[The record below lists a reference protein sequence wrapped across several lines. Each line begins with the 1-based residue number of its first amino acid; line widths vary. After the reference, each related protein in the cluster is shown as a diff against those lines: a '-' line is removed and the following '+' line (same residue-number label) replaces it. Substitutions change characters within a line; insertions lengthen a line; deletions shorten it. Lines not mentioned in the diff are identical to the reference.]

1 MRFIHVAILA
11 LVGCSPAVAPKSP
24 TTARGIISVVQAHVP
39 LDWNAATV
47 DTFKAGD
54 PDTPVTGIAVT
65 MMATLD
71 VLERAAAHGQNLII
85 THEPTFFDH
94 LDKPAALE
102 DADPIWRAKRDFINQ
117 HHLVVWRFHDHWHE
131 MTPDGIEA
139 GMVQTLGWS
148 QYQDRENQ
156 YRFTLPR
163 TTLRKLA
170 DDIANQ
176 LDRPLLRIVGD
187 PDLSVSRIALE
198 PGSPGF
204 KIQAQAIA
212 EEGVDVLVSGEGH
225 EWEIVEYAAD
235 TITAGKK
242 KALILLGHI
251 PSEQAGML
259 ECARWLKTFI
269 TVVPVEFVAAEQP
282 FWTLP
287 NSGRRP

>member
-1 MRFIHVAILA
+1 MKFLSAAIA
-11 LVGCSPAVAPKSP
+11 IVMGCSPAIAAESP
-24 TTARGIISVVQAHVP
+24 TTARQIISDVQGHLP
-39 LDWNAATV
+39 LDWSAPTV
-47 DTFKAGD
+47 DSFKAGD

-65 MMATLD
+65 MMATLE

-94 LDKPAALE
+94 LDQPVALQE
-102 DADPIWRAKRDFINQ
+102 SDPIWKAKRDFIDQ

-131 MTPDGIEA
+131 RTPDGIEA
-139 GMVQTLGWS
+139 GMVQALGWTP
-148 QYQDRENQ
+148 YQDRENQ
-156 YRFTLPR
+156 YRFKLPR

-170 DDIANQ
+170 DDIATR

-187 PDLSVSRIALE
+187 PALSVSRIALE

-204 KIQAQAIA
+204 KTQAQAIA

-235 TITAGKK
+235 AITAGKK

-269 TVVPVEFVAAEQP
+269 KEVPVEFVAAEQP

-287 NSGRRP
+287 NSGRRQ